1 MEYKIVNIDAS
12 NYARFSD
19 MVYWRINGVERKTDS
34 APVSQR
40 LQDEL
45 LNPNLEVYGVEV
57 GQRLVGWISLVY
69 IPKIGKYDGFGHVY
83 VDELWVQREY
93 RRNGFAEALMLKAD
107 EFAAKVQATGVRLYV
122 GSENSGARTLYEK
135 MGYKAAG
142 DAVFMV
148 KG

>member
-69 IPKIGKYDGFGHVY
+69 IPKIGKYAGFGHIY
-83 VDELWVQREY
+83 VDELWVHKDY

-107 EFAAKVQATGVRLYV
+107 EFAVKVQATGVRLYV